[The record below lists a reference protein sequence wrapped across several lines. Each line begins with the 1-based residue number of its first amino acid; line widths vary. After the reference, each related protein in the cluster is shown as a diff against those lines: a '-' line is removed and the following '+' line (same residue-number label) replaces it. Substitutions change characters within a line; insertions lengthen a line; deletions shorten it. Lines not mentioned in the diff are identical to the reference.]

1 MFYEL
6 HTRSA
11 FSFLSS
17 GSLPED
23 IAVRSGEL
31 DMPAI
36 GMMDRDTVSG
46 AVRLHFEAKEQ
57 GVRAMIGSE
66 ITMDDGSLLPLM
78 PLDLTG
84 YQNLC
89 RLITTV
95 KLRHKK
101 GEHFA
106 TRRDIEEHSAGLL
119 CFTGGA
125 DGFLHHHIKRH
136 QGQEALAWL
145 NYVFEGRLYV
155 ELQRHNLPHE
165 EAVNQTLLGL
175 AHKFR
180 LPYFASNGPYY
191 AAQRDRE
198 LFDVFTCIKNHCT
211 IENAGR
217 LISENSERYLKSASQ
232 MLYQFD
238 DYPQA
243 VATTVEIAD
252 RIKFSMDELGYTFPD
267 YPVPPGETMDSYLR
281 KQAEKGAV
289 WRYWA
294 LTPKVRQKLDY
305 ELNMIA
311 KLNLAGYFL
320 LVWDI
325 SQFCR
330 SQKILSQ
337 GRGSA
342 ANSVVCYALG
352 ITAVDP
358 IEADLLFERF
368 LSEERTEYPDIDID
382 LPSGEDRE
390 RVIQHVYQKYGERG
404 AGMTANVI
412 SYRGRSAARE
422 VGKVFGFDEDALK
435 RLSKLIPHY
444 GTHTRSE
451 MMSRFVEAGF
461 DPRDNYR
468 IAKYMEM
475 YARALDYP
483 RHLGQHSGGMVISL
497 GRLDGVVPLEPA
509 SMENRN
515 IIQWDKDDCERLGIV
530 KVDLLGLGMMAV
542 IRDTLTLIEEHRGEK
557 VDLGRLSKNDPLV
570 YKTLQ
575 EADTI
580 GMFQVESRAQINFL
594 PKSRPEKFYDIVV
607 QVAII
612 RPGPIVGKML
622 SGYIARRMGKEEVD
636 YMHPSFEP
644 ILKRTLGVPL
654 FQEQLLR
661 MAMTIAGFT
670 GGEAEE
676 LRRALGFKR
685 ADKRLGKIEVRLRS
699 GMADKDIDEATQD
712 RIVKSILAFAN
723 YGFPESHA
731 ASFALLTYAS
741 AYLKV
746 HYLAE
751 FTTAMLNN
759 YPLGFYSPAT
769 LIKDAQRHGLHF
781 NAIDINRSQ
790 RLFTIED
797 GRVRIGLKYV
807 KGLRKD
813 VAEAIV
819 ASRVRTG
826 SDSDWVSVDEPYTS
840 VENLVARVPAINKK
854 EVRALSLA
862 GALNFD
868 ATVHRRQALWESEL
882 AIQPIG
888 ELFKSPT
895 NFSLSTN
902 AAPHSSSPDPANQS
916 PTNFSLSTNAAP
928 HSSSSDPP
936 NQSPTNFS
944 LSTNAAPHSSSS
956 DPANQSPTNF
966 SLSTNAAPHSSSS
979 DPPNT
984 GATNLSLSDISD
996 NSDNSF
1002 INKMTE
1008 WQLMESDLMTTGI
1021 TIGKHPMRF
1030 LREELDKRGVLPA
1043 NRTVNLRK
1051 RDLVT
1056 VAGAV
1061 IVRQRPSTANDVV
1074 FITMEDETGYSNFIV
1089 MPDVFDKFRSTI
1101 VSSDFLLIRGIAE
1114 EGGMIKGL
1122 YFEPI
1127 STFVTKIGSHDFQ

>member
-1 MFYEL
+1 MGTHAASLRSEGGRLRPGFMFYEL

-23 IAVRSGEL
+23 IAVLAGEL

-46 AVRLHFEAKEQ
+46 AVRFHLEAKEQ

-66 ITMDDGSLLPLM
+66 ITMDDGTLLPLM
-78 PLDLTG
+78 PIDLRG
-84 YQNLC
+84 YQNMS

-106 TRRDIEEHSAGLL
+106 TRKDIEEHAAGLL

-125 DGFLHHHIKRH
+125 DGFIHRSIKNRR
-136 QGQEALAWL
+136 GQEDLAWL
-145 NYVFEGRLYV
+145 KYVFGDRLYV
-155 ELQRHNLPHE
+155 ELQRHHLPHE
-165 EAVNQTLLGL
+165 EDINQSLLGL

-180 LPYFASNGPYY
+180 IPYFASNGPYY
-191 AAQRDRE
+191 AHKRDRE

-217 LISENSERYLKSASQ
+217 LISENSERYLKPAAQ

-238 DYPQA
+238 DYQQA
-243 VATTVEIAD
+243 VATTAEIAS
-252 RIKFSMDELGYTFPD
+252 RVKFSMDELGYTFPD
-267 YPVPPGETMDSYLR
+267 YPVPPGETMDSFLR

-289 WRYWA
+289 WRYWS

-311 KLNLAGYFL
+311 KLKLAGYFL

-330 SQKILSQ
+330 ANNILSQ

-382 LPSGEDRE
+382 LPSGDDRDK
-390 RVIQHVYQKYGERG
+390 VIQHVYQKYGERG

-422 VGKVFGFDEDALK
+422 VGKVFGFDEECLG
-435 RLSKLIPHY
+435 RLAKIIPHY
-444 GTHTRSE
+444 GTHTRAE
-451 MMSRFVEAGF
+451 MMARFIEAGF
-461 DPRDNYR
+461 DPKENYR

-475 YARALDYP
+475 YARVLDYP

-557 VDLGRLSKNDPLV
+557 VDLGKISKKDPLV

-594 PKSRPEKFYDIVV
+594 PKSRPETFYDIVV

-685 ADKRLGKIEVRLRS
+685 ADKRLAKIETRLRS
-699 GMADKDIDEATQD
+699 GMADKNITQQTQD
-712 RIVKSILAFAN
+712 KIVKSILAFAN

-759 YPLGFYSPAT
+759 YPLGFYSPTT

-781 NAIDINRSQ
+781 NAININASQ

-797 GRVRIGLKYV
+797 GKVRIGLKYV

-813 VAEAIV
+813 VADEIVARRTAGCQLAIV
-819 ASRVRTG
+819 PADPVRTG
-826 SDSDWVSVDEPYTS
+826 SGSDWVPAIVPYTS
-840 VENLVARVPAINKK
+840 VEDLVRRVPTINKK
-854 EVRALSLA
+854 EIRALSLS

-868 ATVHRRQALWESEL
+868 STVHRRQALWESEL
-882 AIQPIG
+882 AIQPAG
-888 ELFKSPT
+888 ELFAGLEEKQPV
-895 NFSLSTN
+895 
-902 AAPHSSSPDPANQS
+902 
-916 PTNFSLSTNAAP
+916 
-928 HSSSSDPP
+928 PP
-936 NQSPTNFS
+936 
-944 LSTNAAPHSSSS
+944 
-956 DPANQSPTNF
+956 
-966 SLSTNAAPHSSSS
+966 
-979 DPPNT
+979 
-984 GATNLSLSDISD
+984 
-996 NSDNSF
+996 F
-1002 INKMTE
+1002 INQMSK
-1008 WQLMESDLMTTGI
+1008 WQLMETDLMTTGI
-1021 TIGKHPMRF
+1021 TIGKHPMGF
-1030 LREELDKRGVLPA
+1030 LREELTKHGVIAAYQTTHLK
-1043 NRTVNLRK
+1043 K
-1051 RDLVT
+1051 RDVVT

-1089 MPDVFDKFRSTI
+1089 MPDIFERFRSVI
-1101 VSSDFLLIRGIAE
+1101 VSSDFMLIRGKAE
-1114 EGGMIKGL
+1114 EGGMIKAL
-1122 YFEPI
+1122 FFEPI
-1127 STFVTKIGSHDFQ
+1127 NAFISKIQSHDFQ

>member
-1 MFYEL
+1 MSFIEL

-23 IAVRSGEL
+23 IAVRAAEL

-57 GVRAMIGSE
+57 GLRAMIGSE

-78 PLDLTG
+78 PLNLAG

-89 RLITTV
+89 RLITTI

-106 TRRDIEEHSAGLL
+106 TREDIEEHSAGLL

-125 DGFLHHHIKRH
+125 DGFLHHHIKHHR
-136 QGQEALAWL
+136 GQEALAWL
-145 NYVFEGRLYV
+145 KYVFEGRLYV

-180 LPYFASNGPYY
+180 IPYFASNGPYY

-217 LISENSERYLKSASQ
+217 LISENGERYLRSAAQ
-232 MLYQFD
+232 MAYQFD

-243 VATTVEIAD
+243 VAATGEIAD
-252 RIKFSMDELGYTFPD
+252 RVRFSMDELGYTFPD

-294 LTPKVRQKLDY
+294 LTPKVRAKLDY

-311 KLNLAGYFL
+311 KLKLAGYFL

-330 SQKILSQ
+330 ANNIFSQ

-382 LPSGEDRE
+382 LPSGDDRE

-422 VGKVFGFDEDALK
+422 VGKVFGFDEAALK
-435 RLSKLIPHY
+435 RLSKIIPHY
-444 GTHTRSE
+444 GTHTRAE

-461 DPRDNYR
+461 DPRDNRR

-475 YARALDYP
+475 YARVLDYP

-557 VDLGRLSKNDPLV
+557 VDLGRLPKNDPAV
-570 YKTLQ
+570 YKALQ
-575 EADTI
+575 DADTI

-594 PKSRPEKFYDIVV
+594 PKSRPENFYDIVV

-622 SGYIARRMGKEEVD
+622 SGYIARRMGKEKVD

-685 ADKRLGKIEVRLRS
+685 ADKRLAKIEVRLRS
-699 GMADKDIDEATQD
+699 GMADKNIDAATQD

-759 YPLGFYSPAT
+759 YPLGFYAPAT

-781 NAIDINRSQ
+781 NAIDINRSE
-790 RLFTIED
+790 RLFTIEN

-813 VAEAIV
+813 AAEAIV
-819 ASRVRTG
+819 AGRIRTG
-826 SDSDWVSVDEPYTS
+826 SSAGSPDGHPGWGAGSDWLPEDVPYTS
-840 VENLVARVPAINKK
+840 VEDLIKRVPEINKK
-854 EVRALSLA
+854 EIRALSLS
-862 GALNFD
+862 GALNFES
-868 ATVHRRQALWESEL
+868 TVHRRQALWESEL
-882 AIQPIG
+882 AIQPAG
-888 ELFKSPT
+888 ELFTGIEEKQ
-895 NFSLSTN
+895 ST
-902 AAPHSSSPDPANQS
+902 
-916 PTNFSLSTNAAP
+916 
-928 HSSSSDPP
+928 PP
-936 NQSPTNFS
+936 
-944 LSTNAAPHSSSS
+944 
-956 DPANQSPTNF
+956 
-966 SLSTNAAPHSSSS
+966 
-979 DPPNT
+979 
-984 GATNLSLSDISD
+984 
-996 NSDNSF
+996 F
-1002 INKMTE
+1002 IDQMSQ
-1008 WQLMESDLMTTGI
+1008 WQLMETDLMTTGI

-1030 LREELDKRGVLPA
+1030 LRDELDKRGVLPA
-1043 NRTVNLRK
+1043 NRTVSLKK

-1101 VSSDFLLIRGIAE
+1101 VSSDFLLIRGTAE
-1114 EGGMIKGL
+1114 EGGMIKAL
-1122 YFEPI
+1122 YFETI
-1127 STFVTKIGSHDFQ
+1127 HAFVSKIGSHDFQ

>member
-1 MFYEL
+1 M
-6 HTRSA
+6 A
-11 FSFLSS
+11 
-17 GSLPED
+17 
-23 IAVRSGEL
+23 
-31 DMPAI
+31 
-36 GMMDRDTVSG
+36 
-46 AVRLHFEAKEQ
+46 
-57 GVRAMIGSE
+57 
-66 ITMDDGSLLPLM
+66 
-78 PLDLTG
+78 
-84 YQNLC
+84 
-89 RLITTV
+89 
-95 KLRHKK
+95 
-101 GEHFA
+101 
-106 TRRDIEEHSAGLL
+106 
-119 CFTGGA
+119 
-125 DGFLHHHIKRH
+125 
-136 QGQEALAWL
+136 
-145 NYVFEGRLYV
+145 
-155 ELQRHNLPHE
+155 
-165 EAVNQTLLGL
+165 
-175 AHKFR
+175 
-180 LPYFASNGPYY
+180 
-191 AAQRDRE
+191 
-198 LFDVFTCIKNHCT
+198 
-211 IENAGR
+211 
-217 LISENSERYLKSASQ
+217 
-232 MLYQFD
+232 YQFD

-243 VATTVEIAD
+243 VATTEEIAA
-252 RIKFSMDELGYTFPD
+252 RIRFSMDELGYTFPD

-289 WRYWA
+289 WRYWT
-294 LTPKVRQKLDY
+294 LTPKVRQKLDH

-311 KLNLAGYFL
+311 KLKLAGYFL

-330 SQKILSQ
+330 RNNILSQ

-382 LPSGEDRE
+382 LPSGDDRE
-390 RVIQHVYQKYGERG
+390 MVIQHVYKKYGERG

-412 SYRGRSAARE
+412 TYRGRSAARE
-422 VGKVFGFDEDALK
+422 VGKVFGFDEESLG
-435 RLSKLIPHY
+435 RLSKIIPHY
-444 GTHTRSE
+444 GTHTRAE

-475 YARALDYP
+475 YARVLDYP

-497 GRLDGVVPLEPA
+497 DRLDSVVPLEPA
-509 SMENRN
+509 SMEDRT

-557 VDLGRLSKNDPLV
+557 VDLGKLPKNDPAV
-570 YKTLQ
+570 YKALQ

-594 PKSRPEKFYDIVV
+594 PRSRPENFYDIVV

-612 RPGPIVGKML
+612 RPGPVVGKML
-622 SGYIARRMGKEEVD
+622 SGYIARRMGKEPID

-685 ADKRLGKIEVRLRS
+685 ADKRLAKIEKRLRA
-699 GMADKDIDEATQD
+699 GMDERDIDAGTQD

-759 YPLGFYSPAT
+759 YPLGFYAPAT

-790 RLFTIED
+790 YLFTIED

-813 VAEAIV
+813 VSEAIAV
-819 ASRVRTG
+819 GRGVPSSKSQAPRVKCPESPTICGAAADISPRWREAEPGVQAATL
-826 SDSDWVSVDEPYTS
+826 SEPVKRATESPYTS
-840 VENLVARVPAINKK
+840 VEDLIKRVPEINKK
-854 EVRALSLA
+854 EIRALSLS
-862 GALNFD
+862 GALNFES
-868 ATVHRRQALWESEL
+868 TVHRRQALWESEL
-882 AIQPIG
+882 AIQPAG
-888 ELFKSPT
+888 ELFENVSEKQ
-895 NFSLSTN
+895 ST
-902 AAPHSSSPDPANQS
+902 PA
-916 PTNFSLSTNAAP
+916 
-928 HSSSSDPP
+928 
-936 NQSPTNFS
+936 
-944 LSTNAAPHSSSS
+944 
-956 DPANQSPTNF
+956 
-966 SLSTNAAPHSSSS
+966 
-979 DPPNT
+979 
-984 GATNLSLSDISD
+984 
-996 NSDNSF
+996 F
-1002 INKMTE
+1002 INQMSE
-1008 WQLMESDLMTTGI
+1008 WQLMETDLMTTGI
-1021 TIGKHPMRF
+1021 TIGKHPMAF
-1030 LREELDKRGVLPA
+1030 LREELTKHGVLA
-1043 NRTVNLRK
+1043 AYQTTHLKK
-1051 RDLVT
+1051 RDVVT

-1089 MPDVFDKFRSTI
+1089 MPDVFDRFRSTI
-1101 VSSDFLLIRGIAE
+1101 VSSDFMLIRGIAE
-1114 EGGMIKGL
+1114 EGGMIKAL
-1122 YFEPI
+1122 FFETINAFI
-1127 STFVTKIGSHDFQ
+1127 SKIGSHDFQ

>member
-1 MFYEL
+1 MSFIEL

-23 IAVRSGEL
+23 IAVRSAEL
-31 DMPAI
+31 DMPAV

-78 PLDLTG
+78 PLNLAG

-136 QGQEALAWL
+136 RGQEALAWL
-145 NYVFEGRLYV
+145 KYVFEGRLYV

-165 EAVNQTLLGL
+165 EAVNQTLLAL

-217 LISENSERYLKSASQ
+217 LISENSERYLRSAAQ
-232 MLYQFD
+232 MAYQFD

-243 VATTVEIAD
+243 VAATVEIAD
-252 RIKFSMDELGYTFPD
+252 RVKFSMDELGYTFPD

-311 KLNLAGYFL
+311 KLRLAGYFL

-330 SQKILSQ
+330 ANNILSQ

-382 LPSGEDRE
+382 LPSGDDRE

-422 VGKVFGFDEDALK
+422 VGKVFGFDEAALK
-435 RLSKLIPHY
+435 RLSKIIPHY
-444 GTHTRSE
+444 GTHTRAE

-475 YARALDYP
+475 YARVLDYP

-509 SMENRN
+509 SMPGRN
-515 IIQWDKDDCERLGIV
+515 IIQWDKDDCERLGII

-542 IRDTLTLIEEHRGEK
+542 IRDTLTLIERHRGEK
-557 VDLGRLSKNDPLV
+557 VDLGRLPKNDPLV

-575 EADTI
+575 DADTI

-594 PKSRPEKFYDIVV
+594 PKSRPENFYDIVV

-622 SGYIARRMGKEEVD
+622 SGYIARRMGKEPVD

-661 MAMTIAGFT
+661 MAMAIAGFT

-685 ADKRLGKIEVRLRS
+685 ADKRLAKIEVRLRS
-699 GMADKDIDEATQD
+699 GMADKDIDPATQD

-759 YPLGFYSPAT
+759 YPLGFYAPAT

-781 NAIDINRSQ
+781 NAIDINRSD

-813 VAEAIV
+813 VADAIV
-819 ASRVRTG
+819 AERARRV
-826 SDSDWVSVDEPYTS
+826 SPYTS
-840 VENLVARVPAINKK
+840 VEDLVKRVPAINKK
-854 EVRALSLA
+854 EIRALSLS

-868 ATVHRRQALWESEL
+868 AAVHRRQALWESEL
-882 AIQPIG
+882 AIRPAG
-888 ELFKSPT
+888 ELFDNVFEKQAT
-895 NFSLSTN
+895 
-902 AAPHSSSPDPANQS
+902 PA
-916 PTNFSLSTNAAP
+916 
-928 HSSSSDPP
+928 
-936 NQSPTNFS
+936 
-944 LSTNAAPHSSSS
+944 
-956 DPANQSPTNF
+956 
-966 SLSTNAAPHSSSS
+966 
-979 DPPNT
+979 
-984 GATNLSLSDISD
+984 
-996 NSDNSF
+996 F
-1002 INKMTE
+1002 IDRMSE
-1008 WQLMESDLMTTGI
+1008 WQLMETDLMTTGI

-1030 LREELDKRGVLPA
+1030 LRDELDKRGVLPA
-1043 NRTVNLRK
+1043 NRTLNLRK
-1051 RDLVT
+1051 RALVT

-1074 FITMEDETGYSNFIV
+1074 FITMEDETGFSNFIV

-1114 EGGMIKGL
+1114 DGAMIKAL
-1122 YFEPI
+1122 YFETI
-1127 STFVTKIGSHDFQ
+1127 NAFVSKIGSHDFQ

>member
-1 MFYEL
+1 
-6 HTRSA
+6 
-11 FSFLSS
+11 
-17 GSLPED
+17 
-23 IAVRSGEL
+23 
-31 DMPAI
+31 
-36 GMMDRDTVSG
+36 
-46 AVRLHFEAKEQ
+46 
-57 GVRAMIGSE
+57 
-66 ITMDDGSLLPLM
+66 
-78 PLDLTG
+78 
-84 YQNLC
+84 
-89 RLITTV
+89 
-95 KLRHKK
+95 
-101 GEHFA
+101 
-106 TRRDIEEHSAGLL
+106 
-119 CFTGGA
+119 
-125 DGFLHHHIKRH
+125 
-136 QGQEALAWL
+136 
-145 NYVFEGRLYV
+145 
-155 ELQRHNLPHE
+155 
-165 EAVNQTLLGL
+165 
-175 AHKFR
+175 
-180 LPYFASNGPYY
+180 
-191 AAQRDRE
+191 
-198 LFDVFTCIKNHCT
+198 
-211 IENAGR
+211 
-217 LISENSERYLKSASQ
+217 
-232 MLYQFD
+232 
-238 DYPQA
+238 
-243 VATTVEIAD
+243 
-252 RIKFSMDELGYTFPD
+252 
-267 YPVPPGETMDSYLR
+267 
-281 KQAEKGAV
+281 
-289 WRYWA
+289 
-294 LTPKVRQKLDY
+294 
-305 ELNMIA
+305 
-311 KLNLAGYFL
+311 
-320 LVWDI
+320 
-325 SQFCR
+325 
-330 SQKILSQ
+330 
-337 GRGSA
+337 
-342 ANSVVCYALG
+342 
-352 ITAVDP
+352 
-358 IEADLLFERF
+358 
-368 LSEERTEYPDIDID
+368 
-382 LPSGEDRE
+382 
-390 RVIQHVYQKYGERG
+390 
-404 AGMTANVI
+404 
-412 SYRGRSAARE
+412 
-422 VGKVFGFDEDALK
+422 
-435 RLSKLIPHY
+435 
-444 GTHTRSE
+444 
-451 MMSRFVEAGF
+451 
-461 DPRDNYR
+461 
-468 IAKYMEM
+468 
-475 YARALDYP
+475 
-483 RHLGQHSGGMVISL
+483 
-497 GRLDGVVPLEPA
+497 
-509 SMENRN
+509 
-515 IIQWDKDDCERLGIV
+515 
-530 KVDLLGLGMMAV
+530 
-542 IRDTLTLIEEHRGEK
+542 
-557 VDLGRLSKNDPLV
+557 
-570 YKTLQ
+570 
-575 EADTI
+575 
-580 GMFQVESRAQINFL
+580 
-594 PKSRPEKFYDIVV
+594 
-607 QVAII
+607 
-612 RPGPIVGKML
+612 
-622 SGYIARRMGKEEVD
+622 MGKEEVD

-928 HSSSSDPP
+928 HSSSPDPANQSPTNFSLSTNAAPHSSSSDPP

-1021 TIGKHPMRF
+1021 TIGKHPM
-1030 LREELDKRGVLPA
+1030 L
-1043 NRTVNLRK
+1043 
-1051 RDLVT
+1051 
-1056 VAGAV
+1056 
-1061 IVRQRPSTANDVV
+1061 
-1074 FITMEDETGYSNFIV
+1074 
-1089 MPDVFDKFRSTI
+1089 
-1101 VSSDFLLIRGIAE
+1101 SSRRAR
-1114 EGGMIKGL
+1114 
-1122 YFEPI
+1122 
-1127 STFVTKIGSHDFQ
+1127 

>member
-1 MFYEL
+1 MPFIEL

-23 IAVRSGEL
+23 IAVRSAEL
-31 DMPAI
+31 DMPAV

-78 PLDLTG
+78 PLNLAG

-136 QGQEALAWL
+136 RGQEALAWL
-145 NYVFEGRLYV
+145 KYVFEGRLYV

-165 EAVNQTLLGL
+165 EAVNQTLLAL

-217 LISENSERYLKSASQ
+217 LISENSERYLRSAAQ
-232 MLYQFD
+232 MAYQFD

-243 VATTVEIAD
+243 VAATVEIAD
-252 RIKFSMDELGYTFPD
+252 RVKFSMDELGYTFPD

-311 KLNLAGYFL
+311 KLRLAGYFL

-330 SQKILSQ
+330 ANNILSQ

-382 LPSGEDRE
+382 LPSGDDRE

-422 VGKVFGFDEDALK
+422 VGKVFGFDEAALK
-435 RLSKLIPHY
+435 RLSKIIPHY
-444 GTHTRSE
+444 GTHTRAE

-475 YARALDYP
+475 YARVLDYP

-509 SMENRN
+509 SMPGRN
-515 IIQWDKDDCERLGIV
+515 IIQWDKDDCERLGII

-542 IRDTLTLIEEHRGEK
+542 IRDTLTLIERHRGEK
-557 VDLGRLSKNDPLV
+557 VDLGRLPKNDPLV

-575 EADTI
+575 DADTI

-594 PKSRPEKFYDIVV
+594 PKSRPENFYDIVV

-622 SGYIARRMGKEEVD
+622 SGYIARRMGKEPVD

-685 ADKRLGKIEVRLRS
+685 ADKRLAKIEVRLRS
-699 GMADKDIDEATQD
+699 GMADKDIDPATQD

-759 YPLGFYSPAT
+759 YPLGFYAPAT

-781 NAIDINRSQ
+781 NAIDINRSD

-813 VAEAIV
+813 VADAIV
-819 ASRVRTG
+819 AERARRV
-826 SDSDWVSVDEPYTS
+826 SPYTS
-840 VENLVARVPAINKK
+840 VEDLVKRVPAINKK
-854 EVRALSLA
+854 EIRALSLS

-868 ATVHRRQALWESEL
+868 AAVHRRQALWESEL
-882 AIQPIG
+882 AIRPAG
-888 ELFKSPT
+888 ELFDNVFEKQAT
-895 NFSLSTN
+895 
-902 AAPHSSSPDPANQS
+902 PA
-916 PTNFSLSTNAAP
+916 
-928 HSSSSDPP
+928 
-936 NQSPTNFS
+936 
-944 LSTNAAPHSSSS
+944 
-956 DPANQSPTNF
+956 
-966 SLSTNAAPHSSSS
+966 
-979 DPPNT
+979 
-984 GATNLSLSDISD
+984 
-996 NSDNSF
+996 F
-1002 INKMTE
+1002 IDRMSE
-1008 WQLMESDLMTTGI
+1008 WQLMETDLMTTGI

-1030 LREELDKRGVLPA
+1030 LRDELDKRGVLPA
-1043 NRTVNLRK
+1043 NRTLNLRK
-1051 RDLVT
+1051 RALVT

-1074 FITMEDETGYSNFIV
+1074 FITMEDETGFSNFIV

-1114 EGGMIKGL
+1114 DGAMIKAL
-1122 YFEPI
+1122 YFETI
-1127 STFVTKIGSHDFQ
+1127 NAFVSKIGSHDFQ

>member
-1 MFYEL
+1 MAFIEL

-23 IAVRSGEL
+23 IATRGAEL
-31 DMPAI
+31 GMPAI

-46 AVRLHFEAKEQ
+46 AVRFHLEAKDQ
-57 GVRAMIGSE
+57 GIRAMVGAE
-66 ITMDDGSLLPLM
+66 ITLADGSLLPLM
-78 PLDLTG
+78 PLDLAG
-84 YQNLC
+84 YQNLS

-95 KLRHKK
+95 KLRSKK

-106 TRRDIEEHSAGLL
+106 TSSDIEEHSAGLV
-119 CFTGGA
+119 CFTGGE
-125 DGFLHHHIKRH
+125 DGFVHRKIKERK
-136 QGQEALAWL
+136 GQDAIGWL
-145 NYVFEGRLYV
+145 KYVFQDRLYI
-155 ELQRHNLPHE
+155 ELQRHHLPLE
-165 EAVNQTLLGL
+165 EDINQSLMGL

-180 LPYFASNGPYY
+180 VPFFASNGPYY

-217 LISENSERYLKSASQ
+217 LISRNSERYLKSAAQ

-243 VATTVEIAD
+243 VATTEEISS
-252 RIKFSMDELGYTFPD
+252 RIRFSIDKLGYTFPD

-289 WRYWA
+289 WRYWS
-294 LTPKVRQKLDY
+294 LTPKVRAKLDY

-311 KLNLAGYFL
+311 KLKLAGYFL

-330 SQKILSQ
+330 TEKILSQ

-382 LPSGEDRE
+382 LPSGDDRE
-390 RVIQHVYQKYGERG
+390 KVIQHVYQKYGERG

-422 VGKVFGFDEDALK
+422 VGKVFGFDEASLG
-435 RLSKLIPHY
+435 RLSKIIPHY
-444 GTHTRSE
+444 GTHTRAE

-461 DPRDNYR
+461 DPNDNYR
-468 IAKYMEM
+468 IAKYMEI
-475 YARALDYP
+475 YARVLDYP

-497 GRLDGVVPLEPA
+497 GRLDSVVPLEPA
-509 SMENRN
+509 SMPGRN
-515 IIQWDKDDCERLGIV
+515 IIQWDKDDCERLGII
-530 KVDLLGLGMMAV
+530 KVDLLGLGMMAA

-557 VDLGRLSKNDPLV
+557 VDLGRLTKDDPEV

-575 EADTI
+575 AADTI

-594 PKSRPEKFYDIVV
+594 PKSRPQNFYDLVI

-622 SGYIARRMGKEEVD
+622 SGYIARRMGKEPVD

-661 MAMTIAGFT
+661 MAMVIAEFT

-685 ADKRLGKIEVRLRS
+685 ADKRLAKIEMRLRS
-699 GMADKDIDEATQD
+699 GMADKDIDLPTQD
-712 RIVKSILAFAN
+712 KIVKSILAFAN

-731 ASFALLTYAS
+731 ASFALLAYAS

-746 HYLAE
+746 HYIDA

-759 YPLGFYSPAT
+759 YPLGFYAPAT

-781 NAIDINRSQ
+781 NPISINESQ
-790 RLFTIED
+790 YLFTIEN

-807 KGLRKD
+807 KGLRKS
-813 VAEAIV
+813 VAESIV
-819 ASRVRTG
+819 AERENG
-826 SDSDWVSVDEPYTS
+826 LFTS
-840 VENLVARVPAINKK
+840 VADLINRVHSINKK
-854 EVRALSLA
+854 EIRSLSLS
-862 GALNFD
+862 GALNFES
-868 ATVHRRQALWESEL
+868 TVHRRQALWESEI
-882 AIQPIG
+882 AIQPAG
-888 ELFKSPT
+888 ELFKTLEEKQEVP
-895 NFSLSTN
+895 
-902 AAPHSSSPDPANQS
+902 
-916 PTNFSLSTNAAP
+916 
-928 HSSSSDPP
+928 
-936 NQSPTNFS
+936 
-944 LSTNAAPHSSSS
+944 
-956 DPANQSPTNF
+956 
-966 SLSTNAAPHSSSS
+966 
-979 DPPNT
+979 
-984 GATNLSLSDISD
+984 
-996 NSDNSF
+996 SF
-1002 INKMTE
+1002 IHQMTD
-1008 WQLMESDLMTTGI
+1008 WQLMETDLITTGI

-1030 LREELDKRGVLPA
+1030 LREELIKQGVLAADQIPH
-1043 NRTVNLRK
+1043 LKK
-1051 RDLVT
+1051 REVVS
-1056 VAGAV
+1056 VAGSV
-1061 IVRQRPSTANDVV
+1061 IVRQRPSTAKDVV

-1089 MPDVFDKFRSTI
+1089 MPDIFDRFRSII
-1101 VSSDFLLIRGIAE
+1101 VSNNFLLIRGMAQ
-1114 EGGMIKGL
+1114 EGGMIKAM
-1122 YFEPI
+1122 FFKPI
-1127 STFVTKIGSHDFQ
+1127 DSFVSKIKSHDFQ

>member
-1 MFYEL
+1 MSFIEL

-23 IAVRSGEL
+23 IAVRAGEL

-46 AVRLHFEAKEQ
+46 AVRFHLEAKEQ

-66 ITMDDGSLLPLM
+66 ITLADGTLLPLM
-78 PLDLTG
+78 PIDLRG
-84 YQNLC
+84 YQNMS

-106 TRRDIEEHSAGLL
+106 TRADIEEHAAGLL

-125 DGFLHHHIKRH
+125 DGFIHRSIKNRR
-136 QGQEALAWL
+136 GQEDLAWL
-145 NYVFEGRLYV
+145 KYTFDDRLYV
-155 ELQRHNLPHE
+155 ELQRHHLPHE
-165 EAVNQTLLGL
+165 EDINQSLLGL

-180 LPYFASNGPYY
+180 IPYFASNGPYY

-217 LISENSERYLKSASQ
+217 LISENSERYLKSAAQ

-238 DYPQA
+238 DYQQA
-243 VATTVEIAD
+243 VATTAEIAS
-252 RIKFSMDELGYTFPD
+252 RVKFSMDELGYTFPD
-267 YPVPPGETMDSYLR
+267 YPVPTGETMDSYLR

-294 LTPKVRQKLDY
+294 LTPKVRAKLDY

-311 KLNLAGYFL
+311 KLKLAGYFL

-330 SQKILSQ
+330 ANNILSQ

-390 RVIQHVYQKYGERG
+390 KVIQHVYQKYGERG

-435 RLSKLIPHY
+435 RLSKIIPHY
-444 GTHTRSE
+444 GTHTRAE
-451 MMSRFVEAGF
+451 MMARFIEAGF
-461 DPRDNYR
+461 DPKENYR

-475 YARALDYP
+475 YARVLDYP

-557 VDLGRLSKNDPLV
+557 VDLGKISKKDPLV

-594 PKSRPEKFYDIVV
+594 PKSRPETFYDIVV

-685 ADKRLGKIEVRLRS
+685 ADKRLAKIETRLRS
-699 GMADKDIDEATQD
+699 GMADKNITQETQD
-712 RIVKSILAFAN
+712 KIVKSILAFAN

-781 NAIDINRSQ
+781 NAININASQ

-797 GRVRIGLKYV
+797 GKVLIGLKYV

-813 VAEAIV
+813 VANEIVARRTAGCQPAIV
-819 ASRVRTG
+819 PADPVRTG
-826 SDSDWVSVDEPYTS
+826 SGSDWVPAIVPYTS
-840 VENLVARVPAINKK
+840 VEDLVRRVPAINKK
-854 EVRALSLA
+854 EIRALSLS

-868 ATVHRRQALWESEL
+868 STVHRRQALWESEL
-882 AIQPIG
+882 AIQPAG
-888 ELFKSPT
+888 ELF
-895 NFSLSTN
+895 
-902 AAPHSSSPDPANQS
+902 ANIEEKQ
-916 PTNFSLSTNAAP
+916 PIP
-928 HSSSSDPP
+928 
-936 NQSPTNFS
+936 
-944 LSTNAAPHSSSS
+944 
-956 DPANQSPTNF
+956 
-966 SLSTNAAPHSSSS
+966 
-979 DPPNT
+979 
-984 GATNLSLSDISD
+984 
-996 NSDNSF
+996 SF
-1002 INKMTE
+1002 INQMSK
-1008 WQLMESDLMTTGI
+1008 WQLMETDLMTTGI
-1021 TIGKHPMRF
+1021 TIGKHPMAF
-1030 LREELDKRGVLPA
+1030 LREELTKHGVIAAYQTTHLK
-1043 NRTVNLRK
+1043 K
-1051 RDLVT
+1051 RDVVT

-1114 EGGMIKGL
+1114 EGGMIKAL
-1122 YFEPI
+1122 FFEPI
-1127 STFVTKIGSHDFQ
+1127 NAFISKIVSHDFQ